1 MDGNKSHSHT
11 ARAQD
16 TDLGTKTTSSFDYG
30 TKSTNTTG
38 NHTHQFG
45 GYINSYWGDS
55 NHTSFQPGGGAWTQ
69 AAGDHAHTVY
79 IGGHEHTMYIGPHG
93 HVVIVD
99 ADGNAE
105 TTVKKYCILLHSE
118 SGIMTFKMSDTP
130 QTIKIFNLR
139 SDTNEF
145 IGAGDAYIPPHTG
158 LPANCTDIA
167 PPDIPSSYI
176 AVFDSET
183 QTWSLHE
190 DRRGETVYDTTTGN
204 QVYISDL
211 GPLPENV
218 TSVSPGGGYKKWD
231 SKAQVW
237 VNDEAAEA
245 AARLREAEGTKN
257 RLLQIASEKIAPLQ
271 DVVDLDEATD
281 KEKASLL
288 AWRKYRVQVNRVDT
302 LKPVWPEKPASSL

>member
-1 MDGNKSHSHT
+1 M
-11 ARAQD
+11 A
-16 TDLGTKTTSSFDYG
+16 
-30 TKSTNTTG
+30 
-38 NHTHQFG
+38 
-45 GYINSYWGDS
+45 
-55 NHTSFQPGGGAWTQ
+55 
-69 AAGDHAHTVY
+69 
-79 IGGHEHTMYIGPHG
+79 
-93 HVVIVD
+93 
-99 ADGNAE
+99 
-105 TTVKKYCILLHSE
+105 
-118 SGIMTFKMSDTP
+118 FKMSDTP
-130 QTIKIFNLR
+130 QTVKIYNLR

-176 AVFDSET
+176 AVFDAET
-183 QTWSLHE
+183 ETWSLHE
-190 DRRGETVYDTTTGN
+190 DHRGETVYDTTTGN
-204 QVYISDL
+204 QMYISDP

-237 VNDEAAEA
+237 VNDEASEA

-271 DVVDLDEATD
+271 DAVDLDEATD

-302 LKPVWPEKPASSL
+302 LNPDWPEQPV